1 MLIMSLALCLTENI
15 AIATLSTWHVRFA
28 HVYGREVNW
37 MASGIGVSGMIISPG
52 GLKIYVSCHGYLC
65 NLANAQ
71 AAVLS

>member
-1 MLIMSLALCLTENI
+1 VLIMSLALCLTENI

-52 GLKIYVSCHGYLC
+52 E
-65 NLANAQ
+65 
-71 AAVLS
+71 